1 MKKVNLDSILE
12 QALTEAL
19 AGLTARARDMVE
31 QVLEQALAAKV
42 KALLEAPEALAA
54 PIRARA
60 KVTPEA
66 AATPV
71 EAPASKAPR
80 RRKAKATPEAAP
92 VAPALDF
99 GAIEAALAKYA
110 GAHTPRGKPLNEVLA
125 RRMRKVLAHAEAL
138 GHKDLPGLAHRALAI
153 MAGDPMGAAMGSWK
167 ALAER
172 LGLPVHVGSE

>member
-1 MKKVNLDSILE
+1 MKRLDSILE
-12 QALTEAL
+12 QAIEKALEAAAARAEAL
-19 AGLTARARDMVE
+19 ALEALEPALKAALEARLR
-31 QVLEQALAAKV
+31 
-42 KALLEAPEALAA
+42 ALLEAPAAGPAA

-60 KVTPEA
+60 KVAP
-66 AATPV
+66 
-71 EAPASKAPR
+71 EAPASEAKAPR
-80 RRKAKATPEAAP
+80 RRAKATPEAAP